1 MLYYLQPIEVHFV
14 NSNRSLRLAKAVAVK
29 GAGAEDDLRQK
40 IDLAVRNNI
49 FTVVTI
55 LVESYLT

>member
-1 MLYYLQPIEVHFV
+1 
-14 NSNRSLRLAKAVAVK
+14 VK
-29 GAGAEDDLRQK
+29 GAGAEDDLWQK
-40 IDLAVRNNI
+40 IGLAVWNNI

>member
-1 MLYYLQPIEVHFV
+1 MLRVIVA
-14 NSNRSLRLAKAVAVK
+14 LRLAKAVTTK
-29 GAGAEDDLRQK
+29 GAGAEDDLWQK

>member
-1 MLYYLQPIEVHFV
+1 MLRVIVTEG
-14 NSNRSLRLAKAVAVK
+14 LAKAVAVK

-40 IDLAVRNNI
+40 IGLAVRNKI

-55 LVESYLT
+55 MVESYLT

>member
-1 MLYYLQPIEVHFV
+1 MLRVT
-14 NSNRSLRLAKAVAVK
+14 VAQGFARTAGVK